1 MSLPMHLTRALRA
14 LAAGG
19 LAALVLTLGLA
30 AHAAPLIV
38 LDAGHNP
45 GEGAISVQGLK
56 EVVYNDRFVA
66 ELAPALE
73 RAGWRVALTRE
84 PGQKLDLAARPALAN
99 RLHADVFL
107 SIHHDSAQLKYLR
120 AIDVGGVSAW
130 ETTQSISGPSLY
142 VSRENPRFDA
152 SLQLA
157 TRLGERLH
165 TMGRAPNLMHAEPI
179 QGENHPLL
187 DHDLGIY
194 EYNRLAVLRH
204 AKVPAV
210 LLEVGV
216 ITDRTDEAWVAD
228 AGHRQRMIGQIVQGL
243 TQYRA
248 EALQAK

>member
-1 MSLPMHLTRALRA
+1 MLP
-14 LAAGG
+14 AGW
-19 LAALVLTLGLA
+19 LAALALMWGLA

-45 GEGAISVQGLK
+45 GEGATSVQGIK

-73 RAGWRVALTRE
+73 QAGWRATLTRQ
-84 PGQKLDLAARPALAN
+84 PDQKLDLAARPALAN
-99 RLHADVFL
+99 RLNADVFL

-130 ETTQSISGPSLY
+130 ETTQPIEGYSLF
-142 VSRENPRFDA
+142 VSRENPQFKA

-157 TRLGERLH
+157 TRLGEALH
-165 TMGRAPNLMHAEPI
+165 ALGRAPNLLHAEPI

-187 DHDLGIY
+187 NRDLGIY

-216 ITDRTDEAWVAD
+216 ITDRADEARVTD
-228 AGHRQRMIGQIVQGL
+228 AGHRRQMIGQIVQAL
-243 TQYRA
+243 ASYRN
-248 EALQAK
+248 EALPTR